1 MRILIYE
8 KILEYKN
15 TIPLKKPKMP
25 FHLKIADRL
34 LEKKKFK
41 LLDIYRKLLN
51 YPLNM
56 PIIKKKLTNRSRI
69 KVKKDDEIYSKIKT

>member
-1 MRILIYE
+1 
-8 KILEYKN
+8 
-15 TIPLKKPKMP
+15 MP

-41 LLDIYRKLLN
+41 SLDIYRKLLN

-56 PIIKKKLTNRSRI
+56 PIIKKKLINRSKI
-69 KVKKDDEIYSKIKT
+69 EVKKDDEIYSKIKTLAISS